1 MARAARAQQSPDEP
15 PAQEE
20 RDGRRLRSI
29 DSRAR
34 IVKAM
39 LALIEEG
46 DMAPGAEAVAAR
58 AEVGLRTVFRHFK
71 DMESLYREMSD
82 VMEAEIGAFS
92 RTPFKSTDWREKL
105 QELVERRAFAFER
118 ITPFK
123 RASDIHRYKSPFLDA
138 DNSRLVIALRK
149 ILQREMPP
157 EVLQDAP
164 LLEALDLLLSF
175 ESWSRLRREQ
185 GLSIKKAREV
195 LSLAVAKVAS

>member
-1 MARAARAQQSPDEP
+1 MARAARAQQTPEADQP
-15 PAQEE
+15 QEE

-157 EVLQDAP
+157 EVLQNAP

-185 GLSIKKAREV
+185 GLSIKKAREA

>member
-82 VMEAEIGAFS
+82 VMEAEISAFS

-123 RASDIHRYKSPFLDA
+123 RASDIHRYKSAFLDA

>member
-1 MARAARAQQSPDEP
+1 MARAARAQQTPEADQP
-15 PAQEE
+15 QEE

-105 QELVERRAFAFER
+105 QELVERRSFAFER

-157 EVLQDAP
+157 EVLQNAP

-185 GLSIKKAREV
+185 GLSIKKAREA

>member
-1 MARAARAQQSPDEP
+1 MARAARAPQTEDQAP
-15 PAQEE
+15 PPEE

-46 DMAPGAEAVAAR
+46 DMAPGAEAVASR

-92 RTPFKSTDWREKL
+92 RTPFKSTDWRDKL
-105 QELVERRAFAFER
+105 QELVERRSYAFER

-123 RASDIHRYKSPFLDA
+123 RASDIHRYKSAFLDA

-157 EVLQDAP
+157 EVLQDSARF
-164 LLEALDLLLSF
+164 EALDLLLSF
-175 ESWSRLRREQ
+175 ETWSRLRREQ

-195 LSLAVAKVAS
+195 LSLAVAKVAG

>member
-1 MARAARAQQSPDEP
+1 
-15 PAQEE
+15 
-20 RDGRRLRSI
+20 
-29 DSRAR
+29 
-34 IVKAM
+34 
-39 LALIEEG
+39 
-46 DMAPGAEAVAAR
+46 
-58 AEVGLRTVFRHFK
+58 
-71 DMESLYREMSD
+71 MESLYREMSD

-185 GLSIKKAREV
+185 GLSIKKAREA

>member
-1 MARAARAQQSPDEP
+1 MARAARAQQTPEADQP
-15 PAQEE
+15 QEE

-82 VMEAEIGAFS
+82 VMEAEISAFS

-157 EVLQDAP
+157 EVLQNAP

-185 GLSIKKAREV
+185 GLSIKKAREA

>member
-82 VMEAEIGAFS
+82 VMEAEISAFS
-92 RTPFKSTDWREKL
+92 RTPFKSTNWREKL

-123 RASDIHRYKSPFLDA
+123 RASDIHRYKSAFLDA

>member
-1 MARAARAQQSPDEP
+1 LARAARAQQSPDEP

-82 VMEAEIGAFS
+82 VMEAEISAFS

-123 RASDIHRYKSPFLDA
+123 RASDIHRYKSAFLDA

>member
-1 MARAARAQQSPDEP
+1 MARAARAQQTPDEP

-82 VMEAEIGAFS
+82 VMEAEISAFS

-123 RASDIHRYKSPFLDA
+123 RASDIHRYKSAFLDA

>member
-71 DMESLYREMSD
+71 DMESLYRD
-82 VMEAEIGAFS
+82 VG
-92 RTPFKSTDWREKL
+92 RDGGR
-105 QELVERRAFAFER
+105 
-118 ITPFK
+118 
-123 RASDIHRYKSPFLDA
+123 D
-138 DNSRLVIALRK
+138 
-149 ILQREMPP
+149 
-157 EVLQDAP
+157 
-164 LLEALDLLLSF
+164 
-175 ESWSRLRREQ
+175 
-185 GLSIKKAREV
+185 
-195 LSLAVAKVAS
+195 

>member
-1 MARAARAQQSPDEP
+1 LARAARAQHSPDETP
-15 PAQEE
+15 PQEE

-82 VMEAEIGAFS
+82 VMEAEISAFS
-92 RTPFKSTDWREKL
+92 RTPFKSTDWRDKL
-105 QELVERRAFAFER
+105 QELVERRAYAFEK

-138 DNSRLVIALRK
+138 DNSRLVVALRK
-149 ILQREMPP
+149 ILHREMPP
-157 EVLQDAP
+157 EVMQDAAR
-164 LLEALDLLLSF
+164 LEALELLLSF

>member
-1 MARAARAQQSPDEP
+1 LARAARAQQTPDEP

-82 VMEAEIGAFS
+82 VMEAEISAFS

-123 RASDIHRYKSPFLDA
+123 RASDIHRYKSAFLDA

>member
-82 VMEAEIGAFS
+82 VMEAEISAFS